1 MSGTTPWKD
10 GYWKSKSDDD
20 YVHVIRG
27 SKAIVKGMVEAIDN
41 PDCTQSGFQGRW
53 ISGNFGAASEELQ
66 LITGISENN
75 IELSYAFGPYGTK
88 NYQGIISQD
97 GKSCY
102 VESGDDPS
110 KKVEEFHWLDE
121 EAIKKISNNFED
133 TNERSHP
140 YKVQPET
147 VIGEKGN
154 LIFLSGAPGCGKSTT
169 ALKLAQKEGFVYYEG
184 DGFPR
189 SRNPYVPLDV
199 DEPSLAV
206 EKQPKVRGLSKEDL
220 ETFPAMEK
228 LYAEDLPKG
237 DISNQETVF
246 PFFKAF
252 SKDIASEKKKI
263 GGDWAV
269 AFAAPTRKIRDV
281 IKEECNAIFVVL
293 TVSGETQKQRVSG
306 RHAEDDPRVSEW
318 LTSMQKGF
326 EPVQPDEKDA
336 YELIIT
342 PEMGKDDIA
351 LKVLDLI
358 KDDNKNELP
367 EPVSKMN
374 LQEPS
379 EPKKSSMCI
388 LI

>member
-1 MSGTTPWKD
+1 MSGITELATQWKD
-10 GYWKSKSDDD
+10 GHWKAKSDDD
-20 YVHVIRG
+20 YIH
-27 SKAIVKGMVEAIDN
+27 IVKGSEVSVKSIAAFLDHPDFAETESEATWTLGD
-41 PDCTQSGFQGRW
+41 
-53 ISGNFGAASEELQ
+53 FGGASAELQ
-66 LITGISENN
+66 KITGSSERN
-75 IELSYAFGPYGTK
+75 IKMTYDYGPCGLWTFHGFLDPNGTK
-88 NYQGIISQD
+88 CFMMNDQEPWKDID
-97 GKSCY
+97 
-102 VESGDDPS
+102 
-110 KKVEEFHWLDE
+110 EFQWLDE
-121 EAIKKISNNFED
+121 DDLKRISDSFEHLSK
-133 TNERSHP
+133 RSHP
-140 YKVQPET
+140 YKVQPENQ
-147 VIGEKGN
+147 GK

-336 YELIIT
+336 FELIIT